1 MSEKVGRQADQK
13 PDEWQQDLNPN
24 PMAVGRQLSVRAS
37 TWKSHFRQK
46 VSGKVTQSGLTH
58 SQS

>member
-24 PMAVGRQLSVRAS
+24 PMAVGRQLSLRAS
-37 TWKSHFRQK
+37 T
-46 VSGKVTQSGLTH
+46 
-58 SQS
+58 

>member
-1 MSEKVGRQADQK
+1 MFTSLLLKLKENGSMSEKVGRQADQK

-37 TWKSHFRQK
+37 T
-46 VSGKVTQSGLTH
+46 
-58 SQS
+58 